1 MKILHTADWHLGAA
15 LGTARRYEEFDKVLV
30 FLLNV
35 IREQQVECVIIAG
48 DVFDTPQPSNRAVE
62 QYYSFLTDC
71 ARSGVKHCIVL
82 AGNHD
87 SPSFLEAPGRLLQLL
102 NVHVFARW
110 QTPEEHLVPLD
121 GAVVAAIPFLHDRDV
136 RSGISGETYEDR
148 LRAVQTGTAA
158 IYQAAAEAA
167 ERLYPGVPLIGTG
180 HFWAVDRKEYNALE
194 QVGNLS
200 ALPLDLLPMDKFAY
214 LALGHIHGSY
224 AVDKYPN
231 ARYSGSILPMTFAEH
246 EKQLVL
252 LDTDNL
258 DEPQF
263 IDIPQ
268 FRKLVEISGDM
279 DTIAAQIATLKQC
292 GMDVLLK
299 VEHTGAFLPHLQKE
313 LLELCK
319 DSSIILNSCR
329 NREPNP
335 AILHRT
341 NVTETLSTLT
351 PEMVF
356 MRLLKEQDLPEDEQK
371 DLLDVFRIAVRDME
385 NAQREEQAQ

>member
-1 MKILHTADWHLGAA
+1 MKDKIFGVLQRVGRSFMLPIALLPVAGLLLGI
-15 LGTARRYEEFDKVLV
+15 G
-30 FLLNV
+30 
-35 IREQQVECVIIAG
+35 
-48 DVFDTPQPSNRAVE
+48 S
-62 QYYSFLTDC
+62 SFTNPTTL
-71 ARSGVKHCIVL
+71 
-82 AGNHD
+82 
-87 SPSFLEAPGRLLQLL
+87 
-102 NVHVFARW
+102 
-110 QTPEEHLVPLD
+110 
-121 GAVVAAIPFLHDRDV
+121 
-136 RSGISGETYEDR
+136 ETYG
-148 LRAVQTGTAA
+148 LTGIIT
-158 IYQAAAEAA
+158 EGGL
-167 ERLYPGVPLIGTG
+167 LY
-180 HFWAVDRKEYNALE
+180 
-194 QVGNLS
+194 
-200 ALPLDLLPMDKFAY
+200 
-214 LALGHIHGSY
+214 
-224 AVDKYPN
+224 KYPN

-356 MRLLKEQDLPEDEQK
+356 MRLLKEQDLPEEEQK